1 MHGLREFW
9 NTIMLIMYTL
19 NTFPVIN
26 SRPFR
31 LSLRLKGQFSRLEF
45 QQSVYAHPQTNV
57 LKSLVFTLPTGA
69 RDPYYRDEVG
79 NVSTSNFRTNARKS
93 TLELRPRYPLFGGWN
108 YTWYHGYNVPL
119 QNFLKTKGEKYI
131 LNVPFLETIKNAT
144 VDKAI
149 VKVVLPEGAM

>member
-1 MHGLREFW
+1 
-9 NTIMLIMYTL
+9 MYTL